1 MPLIPGPGTEFANFG
16 DRDLLLGLTS
26 EEAWINLTDDDL
38 QVSRKRKWV
47 DRTCAWHLLIQHER
61 SLRVCS
67 LQLIRFDQ
75 LGRKS

>member
-47 DRTCAWHLLIQHER
+47 DRTCVRER
-61 SLRVCS
+61 SLRVSS
-67 LQLIRFDQ
+67 LQFIRFDE